1 LKSIRKVLI
10 IAGALAIVIVT
21 ALIYIWTNI
30 NGLVKAAIEQYGSEV
45 TKTAIHVSSVSIHL
59 AAGEGSIVGLTV
71 ANPHGFSSPYVF
83 RSGAISARIDPSTV
97 TSRPIVIDEIRISGP
112 QVAYEINSSG
122 TSNIDVL
129 KRNIEEYREGS
140 PKKAQ
145 GEQKAGGKET
155 KFIVKKFVIESGQID
170 VRISALGENPKT
182 VTLQRIELTDIGKHG
197 GAAPAQLAQQVLTA
211 LMEEVG
217 REAARAGAERYLEK
231 GIDRAVKRL
240 LNQ

>member
-1 LKSIRKVLI
+1 MKSIRKVLI

-129 KRNIEEYREGS
+129 KKNIEEGG
-140 PKKAQ
+140 PKKSQ
-145 GEQKAGGKET
+145 GEQKGEGKET
-155 KFIVKKFVIESGQID
+155 KFIIKKFVIENGQMD
-170 VRISALGENPKT
+170 ISIAALEKNPKT
-182 VTLQRIELTDIGKHG
+182 VTLQHIELADIGKHG
-197 GAAPAQLAQQVLTA
+197 GVTPTQLAQQVLTA

-217 REAARAGAERYLEK
+217 REVARAGAERYLEK

-240 LNQ
+240 LEK